1 MRGTRETEVMMGID
15 VGDGGC
21 NRLQQEMARLV
32 EDVVSVLPDM
42 AFSYESLGEAGAEL
56 MSEVAG
62 GEIVWE
68 DVGGG

>member
-21 NRLQQEMARLV
+21 NRLQQEIARLV
-32 EDVVSVLPDM
+32 KDVVSVLPNM
-42 AFSYESLGEAGAEL
+42 ALSYECLGEAGAEL

-62 GEIVWE
+62 GEVVWK

>member
-21 NRLQQEMARLV
+21 NRLQQEIARLV
-32 EDVVSVLPDM
+32 KDVVSVLPNM
-42 AFSYESLGEAGAEL
+42 ALSYESLGEAGAEL

-62 GEIVWE
+62 GEIVWK